1 MHEYERD
8 VNEFRRMKRSISE
21 LREDLD
27 DMIRDRD
34 RGKEVRSGRIKK
46 LSYYAMRN
54 LSETY
59 IGGVAVEA
67 MRLEDVLGPADLE
80 AAEEILDDIEDL
92 IDEFAAEE
100 LDEEDDDMGDYYDY
114 A

>member
-8 VNEFRRMKRSISE
+8 LDEFRRMKGNIND
-21 LREDLD
+21 LREALD

-59 IGGVAVEA
+59 IAGVAVEA
-67 MRLEDVLGPADLE
+67 MQLEEVLCPADLE
-80 AAEEILDDIEDL
+80 IAEEILNEIEDL
-92 IDEFAAEE
+92 VDDFAEEE
-100 LDEEDDDMGDYYDY
+100 LDEDDYESGHHYHD
-114 A
+114 